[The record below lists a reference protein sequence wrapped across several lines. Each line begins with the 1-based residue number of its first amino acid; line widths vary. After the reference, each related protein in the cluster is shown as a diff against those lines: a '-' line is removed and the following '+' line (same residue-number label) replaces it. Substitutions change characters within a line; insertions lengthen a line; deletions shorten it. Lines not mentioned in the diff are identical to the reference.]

1 MKKIIML
8 STVTI
13 IVLLSSGCATWGA
26 VKKDTN
32 KAWNS
37 TKQAVH
43 KATK

>member
-1 MKKIIML
+1 MNKFLML
-8 STVTI
+8 SMVVVI
-13 IVLLSSGCATWGA
+13 GLLSSGCATWGA

-37 TKQAVH
+37 SKQAVH

>member
-1 MKKIIML
+1 MKKILIL
-8 STVTI
+8 STVVI
-13 IVLLSSGCATWGA
+13 IGLLSSGCATWGA

-37 TKQAVH
+37 TKQSVH